1 MVAAVPVFPLSGV
14 VLFPGVPLPLHVYE
28 ARYRTMLRDALA
40 GDRRIAM
47 AVLAPGW
54 QRDYLESPA
63 FEPVG
68 CLGRVTNATWR
79 PDDRYDLVLEGE
91 QRVRFGRVVREFPY
105 RACRVDA
112 LEDAP
117 YDDDD
122 PVAEAGKQALR
133 EAASALLPLGAE
145 AWIAPPE
152 LDSARTLLELAHRI
166 AFAMRAS
173 DAEKLQIL
181 TEDRVV
187 ERARLTLESLRRAQ
201 RDR

>member
-1 MVAAVPVFPLSGV
+1 MAPVPIFPLSGV

-28 ARYRTMLRDALA
+28 SRYRTMLRDALA
-40 GDRRIAM
+40 GDRRIGM

-54 QRDYLESPA
+54 ERDYLESPA

-68 CLGRVTNATWR
+68 CLARVVSAEWR
-79 PDDRYDLVLEGE
+79 PDDRYDVVLEGE
-91 QRVRFGRVVREFPY
+91 RRVRFGRLEREYPY

-112 LEDAP
+112 LDDAP

-133 EAASALLPLGAE
+133 EAATALLPLGAE
-145 AWIAPPE
+145 AWFAPPE
-152 LDSARTLLELAHRI
+152 LESARTLVELAHRV
-166 AFAMRAS
+166 AFAMRVR

-181 TEDRVV
+181 AEDRVV
-187 ERARLTLESLRRAQ
+187 ERARMVLEHLRRL
-201 RDR
+201 RRGG